1 MNKFNEKM
9 LYYYNIGNKAHL
21 KQRAGLAQLV
31 EQRFCKPKV
40 TGSSPVSGTILP
52 QTPDFRERP
61 GSSREI
67 HFSDTIPHTSGA
79 SHELGTPR
87 WSTVMRYHPCASRE
101 FWGISGG
108 IFTRSKF
115 TIPPNEPH

>member
-40 TGSSPVSGTILP
+40 TGSSPVSGTKLGLGQP
-52 QTPDFRERP
+52 
-61 GSSREI
+61 
-67 HFSDTIPHTSGA
+67 SGCHQA
-79 SHELGTPR
+79 
-87 WSTVMRYHPCASRE
+87 A
-101 FWGISGG
+101 
-108 IFTRSKF
+108 
-115 TIPPNEPH
+115 